1 MPLNF
6 FSALQDAFS
15 EIDKNSD
22 GFISKEELKSAMLNC
37 GQIISNQEIDEM
49 IKLVDVDGMC
59 YCH

>member
-6 FSALQDAFS
+6 LSALQDAFS

-37 GQIISNQEIDEM
+37 GQIISNQEVDEM

>member
-22 GFISKEELKSAMLNC
+22 GFISKEELKSVMLNC
-37 GQIISNQEIDEM
+37 GQIISNQEVDEM